1 MQCSRFLLPFLNV
14 SSVYVRFNTTAD
26 TIVESRACVN
36 YVDLFYTEG
45 DLSFTPFSS
54 ELPFYY
60 NRSTLYLGKN
70 RDPADIHPTADFWK
84 QVVPREEFLGI
95 LGDRCPVLAR
105 DYLLSTQSYDPDRMT
120 GSAPRLILY
129 PSYEAWAL
137 YDPSPLFGTYD
148 CGTGCDGYYI
158 DDRGGRIFIDVLGDL
173 LEIRYVSDSY
183 DGCGIFGALQ
193 GASALPL
200 YPCYGI
206 CTEQERD
213 DGSTTSFFSPN
224 LAIYFEFVVI
234 IGILS
239 TLWRYIRRLPATSEP
254 SPSATT
260 VVSFNSG
267 TWFVIYILFGVFLSI
282 VSIIIGQGVDYLG
295 NLLFTTLPLILILPL
310 FMLQLARSFA
320 RYTKTFPSRLTILSY
335 VMLAAL
341 PVWAFATLDHPMLL
355 NGKIQDVFD
364 SSPSAGILF
373 FLCLPFGVE
382 SLINYRLI
390 RRGVITSFHLKYSAG
405 FVYGIFFTSLL
416 LFTVSALRDFD
427 FYVQIFD
434 SVLSVFGFFMLFIG
448 EGAVEDGAAAMGSI
462 VSTFSWTFALFS
474 QPIFSTDPASIVHWV
489 IMVGLLV
496 YTNYKKEVSE
506 QTKSVNTYLSV
517 SFAARI
523 TSRVATELLEFSA
536 ILQSL
541 AVAGVSFG
549 VLYLV
554 QFYDSGD
561 KKLARNI

>member
-14 SSVYVRFNTTAD
+14 SSLYFRFNVTTN
-26 TIVESRACVN
+26 TIMESRACVN
-36 YVDLFYTEG
+36 YVDLFYPEG

-60 NRSTLYLGKN
+60 NKSILYLGKN
-70 RDPADIHPTADFWK
+70 RDPIDTHPVADFWK
-84 QVVPREEFLGI
+84 RAVPQGEFLEI
-95 LGDRCPVLAR
+95 LGDKCPVLAR
-105 DYLLSTQSYDPDRMT
+105 DYLLSTQSYDANRVT
-120 GSAPRLILY
+120 SSAPRLILY
-129 PSYEAWAL
+129 PSYEVWAFS
-137 YDPSPLFGTYD
+137 DPSPTFGTYD

-158 DDRGGRIFIDVLGDL
+158 DERGGQIFINAVGDL
-173 LEIRYVSDSY
+173 LEIRYVSNSY
-183 DGCGIFGALQ
+183 NDCGIFGALQ
-193 GASALPL
+193 GAGASPL
-200 YPCYGI
+200 HPCYGT
-206 CTEQERD
+206 CTEEVGD
-213 DGSTTSFFSPN
+213 EVSATSLFFSPN

-239 TLWRYIRRLPATSEP
+239 TLWRYIRRLPAISEP
-254 SPSATT
+254 KLSSTT
-260 VVSFNSG
+260 AVSFNSG

-282 VSIIIGQGVDYLG
+282 VSVIIGQGVDYLG

-382 SLINYRLI
+382 SLINYRMI
-390 RRGVITSFHLKYSAG
+390 RRGVVTSFHLKYSAG

-434 SVLSVFGFFMLFIG
+434 SLLSVFGFFMLFIG

-517 SFAARI
+517 SFAARV
-523 TSRVATELLEFSA
+523 TSRVATELLTFSA

-561 KKLARNI
+561 KKPA